1 MSAPSKLSWV
11 NCCKKQLRDFTKNVI
26 RTYLIKDQGQL
37 FLQRISYSQ
46 IELMSLALG
55 LRTPLCI
62 STLDTNN
69 TLTYIHSS
77 DAGTGEARGATEPP
91 IFGRSVTPTYSNR
104 GRTDYPHLLLLAPP
118 NVLTSRHH

>member
-46 IELMSLALG
+46 IELMSLAQESRTEGWTDALG
-55 LRTPLCI
+55 WTWSKRIT
-62 STLDTNN
+62 TK
-69 TLTYIHSS
+69 
-77 DAGTGEARGATEPP
+77 
-91 IFGRSVTPTYSNR
+91 F
-104 GRTDYPHLLLLAPP
+104 
-118 NVLTSRHH
+118 